1 VIILNFASLNLCKP
15 LLSSL
20 DNIGYEKPTPI
31 QEEAIPYLLEGRD
44 VLGCAQTGT
53 GKTAAFS
60 LPILHIL
67 AGKPRN
73 GARKIRALI
82 LCPTR
87 ELAAQIH
94 ENIELYAAKLDI
106 RSMVMFGGVSQ
117 KPQVRNL
124 RQGVDILVA
133 TPGRLLD
140 LISQRFVDLSKVEF
154 LVLDEADR
162 MLDMGFIR
170 SIQKILTH
178 VPSKRQ
184 SLLFS
189 ATIPHSIVSLSND
202 MLYDPIR
209 IDITPESATVEA
221 IKQSLMFV
229 MKSDKRSLL
238 THILLEESPE
248 KMLVFGRTKHGCN
261 KIVRLLEKDGFEAL
275 AIHGNKGQGAR
286 ERALGRFRNGTL
298 QILVA
303 TDVASR
309 GIDVSDISHVIN
321 YDLPNVP
328 EVYVHRIGR
337 TGRAGQGGIAIA
349 FCDENEGEYLRGI
362 EKSIRQSIPV
372 NEEHPFHSAR
382 AQSKKGDK
390 APKKK
395 QNQGRPRRIGV
406 GSNSSWKSSIRS
418 GNKSTGRGSNSSRK
432 SSNQGGNKPSGR
444 SGSSSRKSANRGG
457 NKPPGRGGHKRSRGG
472 NRTGNRNGGG
482 NRNRSGG
489 GNRKR

>member
-1 VIILNFASLNLCKP
+1 MIVLNFASLNLCEP
-15 LLSSL
+15 LLRAL
-20 DNIGYEKPTPI
+20 DDIGYENPTPI

-67 AGKPRN
+67 AEKHHN
-73 GARKIRALI
+73 GPRKIRTLI

-117 KPQVRNL
+117 KPQERNL
-124 RQGVDILVA
+124 RRGVDILVA

-140 LISQRFVDLSKVEF
+140 LISQRLVDLSKVEF

-170 SIQKILTH
+170 DIQKILAH

-189 ATIPHSIVSLSND
+189 ATIPHSIVSLSKD
-202 MLYDPIR
+202 MLFDPIR

-229 MKSDKRSLL
+229 MKADKRPLL
-238 THILLEESPE
+238 AHILLEESPE

-261 KIVRLLEKDGFEAL
+261 KIVRLLERDGFEAL
-275 AIHGNKGQGAR
+275 AIHGNKSQGAR
-286 ERALGRFRNGTL
+286 ERALGRFRDGTL

-362 EKSIRQSIPV
+362 EKTIRQSIPV
-372 NEEHPFHSAR
+372 NEEHPFHSAK

-395 QNQGRPRRIGV
+395 QNRGRPRRIGV
-406 GSNSSWKSSIRS
+406 EDRISRKSSKWR
-418 GNKSTGRGSNSSRK
+418 GNKSSGRGGSSSRK
-432 SSNQGGNKPSGR
+432 SSN
-444 SGSSSRKSANRGG
+444 RGG
-457 NKPPGRGGHKRSRGG
+457 NKSPGRGGHKRSRGG
-472 NRTGNRNGGG
+472 DRTG
-482 NRNRSGG
+482 NRSGG
-489 GNRKR
+489 GNRSRNRSGGANRKR

>member
-1 VIILNFASLNLCKP
+1 MLNFASLNLCEP
-15 LLSSL
+15 LLSAL
-20 DNIGYEKPTPI
+20 DNIGYETPTPI
-31 QEEAIPYLLEGRD
+31 QAEAIPYLLEGRD

-60 LPILHIL
+60 LPILHLL
-67 AGKPRN
+67 AETPRN
-73 GARKIRALI
+73 GPRKIRTLM

-94 ENIELYAAKLDI
+94 ENIELYAAKIDI

-117 KPQVRNL
+117 KPQERNL
-124 RQGVDILVA
+124 RRGVDILVA

-140 LISQRFVDLSKVEF
+140 LMSQRLVDLSKVEF
-154 LVLDEADR
+154 LVFDEADR

-170 SIQKILTH
+170 DIQKILAH
-178 VPSKRQ
+178 VPKKRQ

-189 ATIPHSIVSLSND
+189 ATMPHSIISLSKD
-202 MLYDPIR
+202 MLFDPIR
-209 IDITPESATVEA
+209 INITPESTTVEA

-229 MKSDKRSLL
+229 MKADKRPLL
-238 THILLEESPE
+238 THILREESPE

-261 KIVRLLEKDGFEAL
+261 KIVRLLERDGFEAL
-275 AIHGNKGQGAR
+275 AIHGNKSQGAR
-286 ERALGRFRNGTL
+286 ERALGRFREGAL

-349 FCDENEGEYLRGI
+349 FCDENEGEYLRDI
-362 EKSIRQSIPV
+362 EKTIRQSIPV
-372 NEEHPFHSAR
+372 NEDHPFHSPK

-395 QNQGRPRRIGV
+395 QTRGRPRRIGV
-406 GSNSSWKSSIRS
+406 EDR
-418 GNKSTGRGSNSSRK
+418 SSRK
-432 SSNQGGNKPSGR
+432 SSNRGGNKFPGR
-444 SGSSSRKSANRGG
+444 GSSSRKSSNRGG
-457 NKPPGRGGHKRSRGG
+457 NKSPGRGGQKRSKGG
-472 NRTGNRNGGG
+472 DHTG
-482 NRNRSGG
+482 NRSGG
-489 GNRKR
+489 GNRTRNRSGKSNRKR

>member
-1 VIILNFASLNLCKP
+1 MSFENLKITKQFLNAIEDSGF
-15 LLSSL
+15 
-20 DNIGYEKPTPI
+20 EEPTPI
-31 QEEAIPYLLEGRD
+31 QTKAIPPISAGQD
-44 VLGCAQTGT
+44 VVAIAQTGT

-67 AGKPRN
+67 AEKHHN
-73 GARKIRALI
+73 GPRKIRTLI

-94 ENIELYAAKLDI
+94 ENIELYAAKLDS

-117 KPQVRNL
+117 KPQERNL
-124 RQGVDILVA
+124 RRGVDILVA

-140 LISQRFVDLSKVEF
+140 LISQRLVDLSKVEF

-170 SIQKILTH
+170 DIQKILAH

-189 ATIPHSIVSLSND
+189 ATIPHSIVSLSKD
-202 MLYDPIR
+202 MLFDPIR

-229 MKSDKRSLL
+229 MKADKRPLL
-238 THILLEESPE
+238 AHILLEESPE

-261 KIVRLLEKDGFEAL
+261 KIVRLLERDGFEAL
-275 AIHGNKGQGAR
+275 AIHGNKSQGAR
-286 ERALGRFRNGTL
+286 ERALGRFRDGTL

-362 EKSIRQSIPV
+362 EKTIRQSIPV
-372 NEEHPFHSAR
+372 NEEHPFHSAK
-382 AQSKKGDK
+382 AQSRKGDK

-395 QNQGRPRRIGV
+395 QNRGRPRRIGV
-406 GSNSSWKSSIRS
+406 EDRISRKSSKG
-418 GNKSTGRGSNSSRK
+418 GNKFSGRGGSSSRK
-432 SSNQGGNKPSGR
+432 SSN
-444 SGSSSRKSANRGG
+444 RGG
-457 NKPPGRGGHKRSRGG
+457 NKSPGRGGHKRSRGG
-472 NRTGNRNGGG
+472 DRTDNRSGGG
-482 NRNRSGG
+482 NRNRSRSGG
-489 GNRKR
+489 SNRKR

>member
-1 VIILNFASLNLCKP
+1 VIVLNFASLNLCEP
-15 LLSSL
+15 LLGAL
-20 DNIGYEKPTPI
+20 DDIGYESPTPI

-60 LPILHIL
+60 LPILHLL
-67 AGKPRN
+67 AETPRN
-73 GARKIRALI
+73 GPRKIRTLM

-117 KPQVRNL
+117 KPQERNL
-124 RQGVDILVA
+124 RRGVDILVA

-140 LISQRFVDLSKVEF
+140 LMSQRLVDLSKVEF
-154 LVLDEADR
+154 LVFDEADR

-170 SIQKILTH
+170 DIQKILAH

-189 ATIPHSIVSLSND
+189 ATIPHSIVSLSKD
-202 MLYDPIR
+202 MLFDPIR

-229 MKSDKRSLL
+229 MKADKRPLL
-238 THILLEESPE
+238 SHILLEESPE

-261 KIVRLLEKDGFEAL
+261 KIVRLLERDGFEAL
-275 AIHGNKGQGAR
+275 AIHGNKSQGAR
-286 ERALGRFRNGTL
+286 ERALGRFRDGTL

-362 EKSIRQSIPV
+362 EKTIRQSIPV
-372 NEEHPFHSAR
+372 NEEHPFHSNK

-395 QNQGRPRRIGV
+395 QNRGRPRRIGV
-406 GSNSSWKSSIRS
+406 EDRSNQKSSNWG
-418 GNKSTGRGSNSSRK
+418 GNKSSGRGGSSRRK
-432 SSNQGGNKPSGR
+432 SS
-444 SGSSSRKSANRGG
+444 NRGG
-457 NKPPGRGGHKRSRGG
+457 NKSPGRGGHKRSRGG
-472 NRTGNRNGGG
+472 DRTG
-482 NRNRSGG
+482 NRSGG
-489 GNRKR
+489 GNRSRNRSGGTNRKR

>member
-1 VIILNFASLNLCKP
+1 MILLNFASLNLCEP
-15 LLSSL
+15 LLSAL
-20 DNIGYEKPTPI
+20 DNIGYETPTPI
-31 QEEAIPYLLEGRD
+31 QAEAIPYLLEGRD

-60 LPILHIL
+60 LPILHLL
-67 AGKPRN
+67 AETPRN
-73 GARKIRALI
+73 GPRKIRTLM

-94 ENIELYAAKLDI
+94 ENIELYAAKIDI

-117 KPQVRNL
+117 KPQERNL
-124 RQGVDILVA
+124 RRGVDILVA

-140 LISQRFVDLSKVEF
+140 LMSQRLVDLSKVEF
-154 LVLDEADR
+154 LVFDEADR

-170 SIQKILTH
+170 DIQKILAH
-178 VPSKRQ
+178 VPKKRQ

-189 ATIPHSIVSLSND
+189 ATMPHSIISLSKD
-202 MLYDPIR
+202 MLFDPIR
-209 IDITPESATVEA
+209 IDITPESTTVEV

-229 MKSDKRSLL
+229 RKADKRPLL

-261 KIVRLLEKDGFEAL
+261 KIVRLLERDGFEAL
-275 AIHGNKGQGAR
+275 AIHGNKSQGAR
-286 ERALGRFRNGTL
+286 ERALGRFREGAL

-349 FCDENEGEYLRGI
+349 FCDENEGEYLRDI
-362 EKSIRQSIPV
+362 EKTIRQSIPV
-372 NEEHPFHSAR
+372 NEEHPFHSPK

-395 QNQGRPRRIGV
+395 QNRGRPRRIGV
-406 GSNSSWKSSIRS
+406 EDR
-418 GNKSTGRGSNSSRK
+418 SSRK
-432 SSNQGGNKPSGR
+432 SSNRGGNKFSGR
-444 SGSSSRKSANRGG
+444 GGSSRKSPKRGG
-457 NKPPGRGGHKRSRGG
+457 NKSPGRGGHKRSRGG
-472 NRTGNRNGGG
+472 DRTGNPSGGG
-482 NRNRSGG
+482 NRTRNRSGG
-489 GNRKR
+489 SNRKR